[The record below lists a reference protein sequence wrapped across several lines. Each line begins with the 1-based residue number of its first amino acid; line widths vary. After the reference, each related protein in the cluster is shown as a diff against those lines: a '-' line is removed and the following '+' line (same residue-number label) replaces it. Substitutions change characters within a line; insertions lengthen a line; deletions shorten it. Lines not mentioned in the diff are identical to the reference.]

1 MNIIIKDKN
10 LFNLNNLIKQEDNT
24 YRFNNK
30 GKSIEFLDDGIY
42 LIYFLIVLNKT
53 ELLKNIKIDFLINK
67 KFNSSLIQL
76 NKTNFLMN
84 KIIKITNKDIISLK
98 NKSDFSINMENINI
112 KICKL

>member
-1 MNIIIKDKN
+1 MNIIIKDEN
-10 LFNLNNLIKQEDNT
+10 LFNLKNLIKPEEDNAYT
-24 YRFNNK
+24 FINK
-30 GKSIEFLDDGIY
+30 GKSIEFLTDGVF
-42 LIYFLIVLNKT
+42 LIYFLVILNENT
-53 ELLKNIKIDFLINK
+53 KNIKIDCLINK

-98 NKSDFSINMENINI
+98 NNSDFSINIENINI

>member
-10 LFNLNNLIKQEDNT
+10 LFNLNKLIKQEDNT

-30 GKSIEFLDDGIY
+30 GKSIKFLDDGIY
-42 LIYFLIVLNKT
+42 LIYFLIVLNENT
-53 ELLKNIKIDFLINK
+53 KNIKIDCLINK

-98 NKSDFSINMENINI
+98 NKSDFSINIENINI

>member
-30 GKSIEFLDDGIY
+30 GKSIEFLDDGVY
-42 LIYFLIVLNKT
+42 LIYFLIVLNENT
-53 ELLKNIKIDFLINK
+53 KNIKIDCLINK